1 MFQLLAAKLK
11 WDHHL
16 AEVAADQWDHH
27 LAVAEAE
34 AQEPLELQE
43 AQEETV
49 ETVCRVQFLEAQRIM
64 AAAAEVEAATV
75 AVADLVKYLSK

>member
-1 MFQLLAAKLK
+1 LFQLLAAKLK

-34 AQEPLELQE
+34 AQ
-43 AQEETV
+43 
-49 ETVCRVQFLEAQRIM
+49 
-64 AAAAEVEAATV
+64 
-75 AVADLVKYLSK
+75 